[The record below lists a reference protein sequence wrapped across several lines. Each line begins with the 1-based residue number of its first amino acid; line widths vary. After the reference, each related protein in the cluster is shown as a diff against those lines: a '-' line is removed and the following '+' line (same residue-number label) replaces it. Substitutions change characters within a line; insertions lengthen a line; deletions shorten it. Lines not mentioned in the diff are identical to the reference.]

1 MESLDKLFKYIIT
14 EDIRINFGEKDLL
27 TIFRNKKFKLLFY
40 FRLANFFYKKN
51 QIKKTLLNRLLQSI
65 VTRLFNKYLEKFC
78 CDFKI
83 KTQIGKGLHIPHPIG
98 IVING
103 KTKIGDYCTIMQQ
116 VTIGNKFNDDNVP
129 EIGNNVFIGAGAKI
143 IGNIKIEDNV
153 IIGAN
158 AVVTKNI
165 SKNCIVAGVPAK
177 IIGKKSEAC
186 NRTTHMAR

>member
-1 MESLDKLFKYIIT
+1 MKLLNEILMDIIK
-14 EDIRINFGEKDLL
+14 EDIKVNFGNKKLIHLLKD
-27 TIFRNKKFKLLFY
+27 KKFKLLFY
-40 FRLANFFYKKN
+40 FRMANFFYKKN
-51 QIKKTLLNRLLQSI
+51 QIKKNYLTRLLQSI
-65 VTRLFNKYLEKFC
+65 FTKIFNKYLEKFC

-103 KTKIGDYCTIMQQ
+103 KAHIGNYCTIMQQ
-116 VTIGNKFNDDNVP
+116 VTIGNKLNDDKIP

-165 SKNCIVAGVPAK
+165 PKNCIVAGIPAK
-177 IIGKKSEAC
+177 IIGKRDETF
-186 NRTTHMAR
+186 N